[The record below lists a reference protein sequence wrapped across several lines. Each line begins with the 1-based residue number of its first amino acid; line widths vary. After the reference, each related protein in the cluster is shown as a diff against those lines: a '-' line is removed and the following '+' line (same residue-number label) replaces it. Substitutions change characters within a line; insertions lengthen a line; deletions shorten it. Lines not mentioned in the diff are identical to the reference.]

1 MRKRREKILVWRQ
14 PLIDESH
21 AVEPRENKDA
31 QPFKGRLTGHL
42 PTSKPTASSRLLTA
56 HSDYASI
63 DAMAWLS
70 SNKVSSALS
79 FFRHEE
85 GEPDGAWPVE
95 DSGPGPIVLVTVGSQ
110 RGARRLRN
118 IHTE

>member
-1 MRKRREKILVWRQ
+1 
-14 PLIDESH
+14 
-21 AVEPRENKDA
+21 
-31 QPFKGRLTGHL
+31 
-42 PTSKPTASSRLLTA
+42 
-56 HSDYASI
+56 
-63 DAMAWLS
+63 MAWLS

-110 RGARRLRN
+110 RGARRLR
-118 IHTE
+118 